1 MTRPMPGP
9 PECYDIDWHPIW
21 GVVWVDLLDEDDQIV
36 NHSDLDKKRM
46 TDSECAAEYWR
57 AEANFLLYLHGYEY
71 EGDPVPDDHNFVKWL
86 ETCIRFDTR
95 PHALEEA

>member
-46 TDSECAAEYWR
+46 TDAECSAEYWR
-57 AEANFLLYLHGYEY
+57 AA
-71 EGDPVPDDHNFVKWL
+71 L
-86 ETCIRFDTR
+86 ETTSAALNNCPDCPGCQAIMAEELTWHRFAAT
-95 PHALEEA
+95 PHALEES